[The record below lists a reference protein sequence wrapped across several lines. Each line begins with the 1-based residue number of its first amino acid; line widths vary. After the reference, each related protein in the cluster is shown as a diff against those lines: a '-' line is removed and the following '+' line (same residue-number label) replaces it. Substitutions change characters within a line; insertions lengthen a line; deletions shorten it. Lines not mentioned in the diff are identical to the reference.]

1 MVHGHDSAACFHKII
16 AFISLFK
23 SGAMHIVQCAV
34 QLFRI
39 LHILTIWPLPL
50 WHGDRLIIIN
60 IITITD
66 IIIII
71 GLFKFLLVMM
81 DSASLAI
88 SLLLNGLTLT
98 ATLTPL
104 ICNTHVRVM
113 LMMMM
118 VMMVM
123 MLMILV
129 MLVMMKQSTRLCVQ
143 PLPSYCVL
151 LLISWHCW

>member
-1 MVHGHDSAACFHKII
+1 MATDSYF
-16 AFISLFK
+16 
-23 SGAMHIVQCAV
+23 
-34 QLFRI
+34 
-39 LHILTIWPLPL
+39 
-50 WHGDRLIIIN
+50 IIIN
-60 IITITD
+60 IITLTD
-66 IIIII
+66 IILII

-113 LMMMM
+113 LML
-118 VMMVM
+118 M

-129 MLVMMKQSTRLCVQ
+129 LLVMMKQSTRLCVQ

-151 LLISWHCW
+151 LLIS

>member
-1 MVHGHDSAACFHKII
+1 MVHGHDSAGCFHKVI

-23 SGAMHIVQCAV
+23 SGAMHVVQCAV

-39 LHILTIWPLPL
+39 LHLLTIWPLPL
-50 WHGDRLIIIN
+50 WRGDRLIIIN
-60 IITITD
+60 IITLTD

-104 ICNTHVRVM
+104 ICNTHVKWRVM
-113 LMMMM
+113 MMMAMMMM
-118 VMMVM
+118 VMMT
-123 MLMILV
+123 
-129 MLVMMKQSTRLCVQ
+129 MMKKSTRLCVQ